1 MEYKEI
7 RYEYNYMEINAP
19 PEALNH
25 PV

>member
-25 PV
+25 TV